1 MDATSKFEP
10 SLNSEQV
17 WSVGE
22 LTQRIKH
29 LLEGNIGD
37 CWIRGE
43 VSNLRR
49 QASGHN
55 YFSLKDQDGQ
65 IRAVLFRGDASRQ
78 ETLPEDGAQVVVFGQ
93 ISVYEPQG
101 SYQIIVRH
109 VMLDGAGKLQM
120 EFDRLKRKL
129 AEEGLFDD
137 DKKCR
142 IPTLPSR
149 IGFVTSPTGAA
160 VKDFISVLRRRGWR
174 GEVFV
179 VPSKVQG
186 EEAPVELLEGLRIS
200 REMKGLDLVVIG
212 RGGGSVEDLWAF
224 NDETLVRE
232 IANFPIPLIS
242 AVGHQIDFVL
252 TDFAADLRAETPSA
266 AAEIV
271 SNGFLE
277 ATERWRFFSSQLDAV
292 VVRALDDY
300 LSKSRLLTA
309 RLRASS
315 PLARMENLSLRVDDL
330 GNRLANCL
338 REATSLARERLA
350 TRETKFALVDPGNR
364 LCLERAKLDGLTK
377 RLKGLSVESIL
388 GRGFSLVTDSD
399 GRPVRRRDGLKAG
412 QEVRTRFADGEVP
425 MRVLE

>member
-1 MDATSKFEP
+1 
-10 SLNSEQV
+10 
-17 WSVGE
+17 
-22 LTQRIKH
+22 
-29 LLEGNIGD
+29 
-37 CWIRGE
+37 
-43 VSNLRR
+43 
-49 QASGHN
+49 
-55 YFSLKDQDGQ
+55 
-65 IRAVLFRGDASRQ
+65 
-78 ETLPEDGAQVVVFGQ
+78 
-93 ISVYEPQG
+93 
-101 SYQIIVRH
+101 IVRH
-109 VMLDGAGKLQM
+109 VMLDGAGQLQM
-120 EFDRLKRKL
+120 EFDRLKSKL
-129 AEEGLFDD
+129 ADEGLFDD
-137 DKKCR
+137 DKKRR
-142 IPTLPSR
+142 IPVLPSR

-277 ATERWRFFSSQLDAV
+277 ATERWRFLSSQLDAV
-292 VVRALDDY
+292 VVRALDDC

-377 RLKGLSVESIL
+377 RLKGLSVESTL
-388 GRGFSLVTDSD
+388 RRGFSLVTDSD
-399 GRPVRRRDGLKAG
+399 GRSVRRRDALKAG